1 MKKGIYYGIPHKAS
15 EQCNVNLFKR
25 HLSSWKLPL
34 FSNKYNE
41 IMSIVSQEQET
52 RFFPIVMPSWAG
64 RNQTGESLYF
74 DFPIELSPS
83 QQ

>member
-1 MKKGIYYGIPHKAS
+1 
-15 EQCNVNLFKR
+15 
-25 HLSSWKLPL
+25 
-34 FSNKYNE
+34 
-41 IMSIVSQEQET
+41 MSIVSQEQET
-52 RFFPIVMPSWAG
+52 RFFPILMPSWAG